1 MTDADDRG
9 DGSTHHDSADGPHR
23 DTADDP
29 RDEAWRAM
37 VRAHARIVRE
47 LAQNLETSGK
57 VSLGTYEV
65 LSQIAEAGGRLRLRD
80 LVERVVLSQP
90 GLSRKVTRLSEQGL
104 VDREPDPHD
113 GRGVLVTLTDQGRNA
128 VESAQAL
135 HRAGIER
142 EFTAHI
148 DEDEARLLVRIFDRL
163 AEPNGAA
170 GPG

>member
-1 MTDADDRG
+1 MTHVND
-9 DGSTHHDSADGPHR
+9 DGS
-23 DTADDP
+23 DP
-29 RDEAWRAM
+29 RDDGVATGPRAEAWPAM
-37 VRAHARIVRE
+37 VRAHARIVGQLARE
-47 LAQNLETSGK
+47 LEDAGK

-65 LSQIAEAGGRLRLRD
+65 LDQLDRSGGRLRLRD

-104 VDREPDPHD
+104 VDREPDPRD
-113 GRGVLVTLTDQGRNA
+113 GRGVLVTLTESGRTA

-148 DEDEARLLVRIFDRL
+148 DEDEARLLIRIFDRL
-163 AEPNGAA
+163 ADPDADDRSR
-170 GPG
+170 